1 MIAVDDLRP
10 QISCLDAP
18 GTVRPTVGMSTPHI
32 CNLAN
37 NSLVALRS
45 QVAMATCSPSRT
57 ALLTGRH
64 TQATHVWDLKNYFRD
79 TTGNFTTIPQY
90 FKESG
95 YKTAGMGKIFHPG
108 EASGGGACAV
118 CRGADDA
125 DYSWTEPYYHGVDQW
140 ADGNAWRAV
149 PASEAAE
156 KPLQDSQTLAH
167 AKATLKLVAADHAKS
182 PRQPWFVAVGFH
194 KPHLPFVFP
203 DTFLEKYP
211 AESIQLPPNP
221 YAPVGMPDVA
231 WQSYGETRNYADI
244 KKLNAT
250 GAINTTLP
258 DTTVKELRRA
268 YYAAV
273 SYTDDNVGQL
283 LQALEDEGLADDTVV
298 VFWGDVRE
306 TTRLR
311 CLGPAL
317 KCSFAHPCQP
327 PPHTC
332 SHRLTARLAPRR
344 ARGVG

>member
-1 MIAVDDLRP
+1 MEY
-10 QISCLDAP
+10 QIPDVHPAAFAPVSSLGKEQITTFDGKTVTADVWSWKFGPENKTVWTTPAP
-18 GTVRPTVGMSTPHI
+18 G
-32 CNLAN
+32 
-37 NSLVALRS
+37 NSSQAVLVKWN
-45 QVAMATCSPSRT
+45 VAVE
-57 ALLTGRH
+57 G
-64 TQATHVWDLKNYFRD
+64 KNFPNEYVNY
-79 TTGNFTTIPQY
+79 T
-90 FKESG
+90 
-95 YKTAGMGKIFHPG
+95 
-108 EASGGGACAV
+108 
-118 CRGADDA
+118 
-125 DYSWTEPYYHGVDQW
+125 
-140 ADGNAWRAV
+140 AV

-221 YAPVGMPDVA
+221 YAPVGMPEVA

-244 KKLNAT
+244 KRLNAT

-283 LQALEDEGLADDTVV
+283 LQALEEEGLADDTVV
-298 VFWGDVRE
+298 VFWGDVGE

-332 SHRLTARLAPRR
+332 SHRLAARLAPRR
-344 ARGVG
+344 ARRVG